1 LVVLNICIVAVDHLD
16 DLNSSLGLGCVN
28 NRVVHA
34 IRMQAA
40 LDLIGLEW
48 VPTQD
53 IRLEQRP
60 IVNKG
65 EDIFGVLITLQLKW
79 LETREEIA

>member
-1 LVVLNICIVAVDHLD
+1 
-16 DLNSSLGLGCVN
+16 
-28 NRVVHA
+28 
-34 IRMQAA
+34 MQAA